1 LTFFPWPLLRSLD
14 DAAREV
20 VNGRENMNRQLPGG
34 RAGVY
39 LFDQASKP
47 APRSVSLSTLRKK
60 ATPEN
65 Q

>member
-1 LTFFPWPLLRSLD
+1 LLRSLD

-39 LFDQASKP
+39 LFDQAFK
-47 APRSVSLSTLRKK
+47 TCLRVQAACRRCEKK
-60 ATPEN
+60 ATPEK